1 MAISKNDLKEF
12 SSLKRKSKRSELG
25 LFLVEGIKN
34 CEELLASDYE
44 VEAVLATNN
53 SLHKFPNAINISS
66 KDAAR
71 ISQLKSPSPVMAIA
85 KIPKNENSLNESNVI
100 YFLEST
106 NDPGNLGTIIRTLDW
121 FGINQL
127 ACSIDTVDVYN
138 SKTVMASMGSVFRT
152 NVVYMDFTQL
162 QSQFENHKIIATT
175 IDGNNIYEFKIPE
188 KSVIVFGNE
197 SKGVSK
203 EILKHSFDQ
212 ISIPRFGKAES
223 LNVSTSVAVI
233 TNELVKSTFKG

>member
-85 KIPKNENSLNESNVI
+85 KIPKNENSL
-100 YFLEST
+100 
-106 NDPGNLGTIIRTLDW
+106 
-121 FGINQL
+121 
-127 ACSIDTVDVYN
+127 
-138 SKTVMASMGSVFRT
+138 K
-152 NVVYMDFTQL
+152 
-162 QSQFENHKIIATT
+162 
-175 IDGNNIYEFKIPE
+175 
-188 KSVIVFGNE
+188 
-197 SKGVSK
+197 
-203 EILKHSFDQ
+203 
-212 ISIPRFGKAES
+212 RFM
-223 LNVSTSVAVI
+223 I
-233 TNELVKSTFKG
+233 TPI